1 MLWPFS
7 PPVHD
12 NAPQAESISM
22 LRCIVLDDALEAES
36 FVTSLATIAIEDLLA
51 QGLRVRLKLG
61 VKDPFHVL

>member
-36 FVTSLATIAIEDLLA
+36 FVTSLATVAIEDFFA
-51 QGLRVRLKLG
+51 
-61 VKDPFHVL
+61 